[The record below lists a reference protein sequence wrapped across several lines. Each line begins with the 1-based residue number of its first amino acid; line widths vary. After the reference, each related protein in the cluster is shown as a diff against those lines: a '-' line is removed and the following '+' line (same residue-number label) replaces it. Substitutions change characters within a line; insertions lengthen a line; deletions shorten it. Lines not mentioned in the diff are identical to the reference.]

1 MNWIAPVAG
10 LVVAAA
16 TIPPLLALYFLRLR
30 RARRTVSSTMLWRR
44 ATEDLRANAPF
55 QRLRFSI
62 LLLLQLLA
70 LALVALAIAQPY
82 ADIGVGG
89 AQRVVLLVDR
99 SGSMNAQ
106 DGGAKATARID
117 EARRIALERV
127 RDLHGGG
134 LFSGAAPEIA
144 VIAFAGG
151 AEVLAPYTDNAA
163 QVRDAIAGIRATDEP
178 SRIGEALE
186 LARAFTAV
194 TRPDDPDARPAAP
207 PVIELISDGRIEDLS
222 EQVLRDGER
231 LAYRPVGKAD
241 AANAGVASVA
251 AARDP
256 DRPDEVQVFAR
267 LVNWGT
273 EPRRTD
279 VALVVDGDVRGLTPE
294 PVEIP
299 GRVSDQRPGEAQV
312 GFPAIPL
319 PRAGVIGVRIDAGD
333 ALADDDVAHVVAAAP
348 RALRLALVGRGAF
361 AIRSALEG
369 LAPAELRIFSIAEW
383 DAALEQDPMLA
394 DRFDAVVMDGA
405 VPARLERGRVLTFGV
420 VPPLAGFEPY
430 GTKDAVVVRSTRDE
444 HPLLRYVNLDGL
456 WIGSMVA
463 VAAGADAET
472 VVDASEGAVVL
483 AQSRGPV
490 ALVCVTFDPMESNW
504 PFQRSFV
511 NFIANAVD
519 WLAANGRPV
528 TEEALRPGDALSA
541 RLPPEATSIALRV
554 PDGTNAE
561 IAVPEPASFAW
572 GPARRAGVYTASWGS
587 GATGST
593 QSFAVNLD
601 SAREGRIDSVQ
612 ELTIGTQQVAGQA
625 VPGTSRTALWPWLIL
640 AAVAVLLVEWW
651 VWLRRS

>member
-1 MNWIAPVAG
+1 MNWIAPIAG

-30 RARRTVSSTMLWRR
+30 RARRAISSTMLWTR

-70 LALVALAIAQPY
+70 LSLVALAIAQPY
-82 ADIGVGG
+82 ADLGMRG
-89 AQRVVLLVDR
+89 AQRVVLLIDR
-99 SGSMNAQ
+99 SASMNAQ
-106 DGGAKATARID
+106 DGNAKGASRLD
-117 EARRIALERV
+117 EAKRIALERV

-134 LFSGAAPEIA
+134 IFSGPAPEIA

-163 QVRDAIAGIRATDEP
+163 QVRDAIAGIAPTDEE

-207 PVIELISDGRIEDLS
+207 PVIELISDGRIEDLG
-222 EQVLRDGER
+222 EQVLREGER
-231 LAYRPVGKAD
+231 LAYRPVGSASSP
-241 AANAGVASVA
+241 NAGVASVA

-256 DRPDEVQVFAR
+256 DRPEQVQVFAR
-267 LVNWGT
+267 LVNWGG

-299 GRVSDQRPGEAQV
+299 GRASDQRPGESQV

-319 PRAGVIGVRIDAGD
+319 PRAGVIGVRIDAAD
-333 ALADDDVAHVVAAAP
+333 ALAGDDLAHVVAAEP
-348 RALRLALVGRGAF
+348 RALRVALVGRGAF

-369 LAPAELRIFSIAEW
+369 LAPEELRAFSLAEW
-383 DAALEQDPMLA
+383 ESATAQDPLLA
-394 DRFDAVVMDGA
+394 DRFDSIVLDGA
-405 VPARLERGRVLTFGV
+405 VPARLGRGRYLTFAV
-420 VPPLAGFEPY
+420 VPPLPGFEPY
-430 GTKDAVVVRSTRDE
+430 GTKSAVVVRSTRDE

-456 WIGSMVA
+456 WIGSMA
-463 VAAGADAET
+463 AIAAGADAET

-504 PFQRSFV
+504 PFQRGFV

-519 WLAANGRPV
+519 WLASHGRPI
-528 TEEALRPGDALSA
+528 TEEALRPGDALAA
-541 RLPPEATSIALRV
+541 RLPPSAARVTLRQPDATQV
-554 PDGTNAE
+554 E
-561 IAVPEPASFAW
+561 IAVPDPSSFAW
-572 GPARRAGVYTASWGS
+572 GPARRAGVYAASWG
-587 GATGST
+587 TGDT
-593 QSFAVNLD
+593 AAAQSFAVNLD
-601 SAREGRIDSVQ
+601 SAREGRIETVP
-612 ELTIGTQQVAGQA
+612 EITVGTEQVAGQSS
-625 VPGTSRTALWPWLIL
+625 PGASRTALWPWLLL
-640 AAVAVLLVEWW
+640 AAVAVLLLEWW

>member
-30 RARRTVSSTMLWRR
+30 RARRNVSSTMLWRR

-55 QRLRFSI
+55 QRLRLSI

-82 ADIGVGG
+82 ADLGVRG

-106 DGGAKATARID
+106 DAGAKGAARLD
-117 EARRIALERV
+117 EAKRIALERV

-134 LFSGAAPEIA
+134 IFSGAAPEIA

-163 QVRDAIAGIRATDEP
+163 QVRDAIAGIRPTDEA
-178 SRIGEALE
+178 SRVGEALE

-207 PVIELISDGRIEDLS
+207 PVIELVSDGRIEDLS

-231 LAYRPVGKAD
+231 LAYRPVGKVD
-241 AANAGVASVA
+241 ASNAGVASVA

-256 DRPDEVQVFAR
+256 DRPDQVQVFAR

-279 VALVVDGDVRGLTPE
+279 VALIVDGDVRGLTPD

-299 GRVSDQRPGEAQV
+299 ARTADARPGESQV
-312 GFPAIPL
+312 GFPAIEL

-333 ALADDDVAHVVAAAP
+333 PLADDDIAHVVAAAP

-369 LAPAELRIFSIAEW
+369 LAPGELRAFSLAEW
-383 DAALEQDPMLA
+383 ETALAEDPTLPE
-394 DRFDAVVMDGA
+394 RFDAVVMDGA
-405 VPARLERGRVLTFGV
+405 VPARLDRGRFLTFGV

-430 GTKDAVVVRSTRDE
+430 GTKEAVVVRSTRDE

-519 WLAANGRPV
+519 WLAANGRPI

-541 RLPPEATSIALRV
+541 RLPPEATRIALRA
-554 PDGTNAE
+554 PDGTRSDV
-561 IAVPEPASFAW
+561 AVPEPANFAW
-572 GPARRAGVYTASWGS
+572 GPARRAGVYAASWG
-587 GATGST
+587 TGDTGPS

-601 SAREGRIDSVQ
+601 SAREGRIDPVQ
-612 ELTIGTQQVAGQA
+612 ELEIGTERVAGQA
-625 VPGTSRTALWPWLIL
+625 SPGSSRTALWPWLIL
-640 AAVAVLLVEWW
+640 AAVAVLLLEWW

>member
-30 RARRTVSSTMLWRR
+30 RARRNVSSTMLWRR

-82 ADIGVGG
+82 ADLGVRG
-89 AQRVVLLVDR
+89 AQRVVLLIDR

-106 DGGAKATARID
+106 DAGAKGAARLE
-117 EARRIALERV
+117 EAKRIALERV

-134 LFSGAAPEIA
+134 IFSGAAPEIA
-144 VIAFAGG
+144 VIAFASG

-163 QVRDAIAGIRATDEP
+163 QVRDAIASIRPTDEA
-178 SRIGEALE
+178 SRVGEALE

-222 EQVLRDGER
+222 EQVLREGER
-231 LAYRPVGKAD
+231 LSYRPVGTAD
-241 AANAGVASVA
+241 ASNAGVASVA

-256 DRPDEVQVFAR
+256 DRPGQVQVFAR

-279 VALVVDGDVRGLTPE
+279 VALIVDGDVRGLTPE

-299 GRVSDQRPGEAQV
+299 ARAADARPGESQV
-312 GFPAIPL
+312 GFPAIEL
-319 PRAGVIGVRIDAGD
+319 PRAGVIAVRIDAVD
-333 ALADDDVAHVVAAAP
+333 PLPDDDIAHVVAAAP

-369 LAPAELRIFSIAEW
+369 LAPAELRAFSLAEW
-383 DAALEQDPMLA
+383 ETALAEDPALPE
-394 DRFDAVVMDGA
+394 RFDAVVMDGA
-405 VPARLERGRVLTFGV
+405 VPARLDRGRFLTFGI

-519 WLAANGRPV
+519 WLAANGRPI

-541 RLPPEATSIALRV
+541 RLPPEATQVALRA
-554 PDGTNAE
+554 PDGTRSGLVVA
-561 IAVPEPASFAW
+561 EPASFAW
-572 GPARRAGVYTASWGS
+572 GPARRAGVYAAEWG
-587 GATGST
+587 GGDTGSS

-601 SAREGRIDSVQ
+601 SAREGRIDLVQ
-612 ELTIGTQQVAGQA
+612 ELTIGTEQVAGQA
-625 VPGTSRTALWPWLIL
+625 SPGASRTALWPWLIL
-640 AAVAVLLVEWW
+640 AAAAVLLLEWW

>member
-30 RARRTVSSTMLWRR
+30 RSRRTVSSTMLWRR

-55 QRLRFSI
+55 QRLRLSI

-82 ADIGVGG
+82 ADLGVRG
-89 AQRVVLLVDR
+89 AQRVVLLIDR
-99 SGSMNAQ
+99 SGSMNAT
-106 DGGAKATARID
+106 DAGAKGGVRLD
-117 EARRIALERV
+117 EAKRIAIERV

-134 LFSGAAPEIA
+134 IFSGAAPEIA

-163 QVRDAIAGIRATDEP
+163 QVRDAIAGIRPTDEA

-207 PVIELISDGRIEDLS
+207 PVIELVSDGRIEDLS
-222 EQVLRDGER
+222 EQVLREGER

-241 AANAGVASVA
+241 ATNAGVASVA

-267 LVNWGT
+267 LVNWGI

-279 VALVVDGDVRGLTPE
+279 VALIVDGDVRGLTPE
-294 PVEIP
+294 PVEVP
-299 GRVSDQRPGEAQV
+299 ARLGDGRPGESQV

-319 PRAGVIGVRIDAGD
+319 PRAAVIGVRIDAD
-333 ALADDDVAHVVAAAP
+333 DPLPDDDIAHVVAAEP

-361 AIRSALEG
+361 AIRSALDG
-369 LAPAELRIFSIAEW
+369 LAPAELRAFSLAEW
-383 DAALEQDPMLA
+383 EAALAQDPTLPE
-394 DRFDAVVMDGA
+394 RFDAVVVDA
-405 VPARLERGRVLTFGV
+405 EVPARLDRGRFLTFGV
-420 VPPLAGFEPY
+420 VPPLPGFEPY

-456 WIGSMVA
+456 WIGSMLA

-490 ALVCVTFDPMESNW
+490 ALVCVTFDPMDSNW

-511 NFIANAVD
+511 NFVANAVD
-519 WLAANGRPV
+519 WLAANGRPI

-541 RLPPEATSIALRV
+541 RLPPEATRIALRA
-554 PDGTNAE
+554 PDGTRSE

-572 GPARRAGVYTASWGS
+572 GPARRAGVYIASWGS
-587 GATGST
+587 GDTGS
-593 QSFAVNLD
+593 SRAFAVNLD
-601 SAREGRIDSVQ
+601 SAREGRIDAVE
-612 ELTIGTQQVAGQA
+612 ELTIGTEQVAGQSSSGA
-625 VPGTSRTALWPWLIL
+625 SRTALWPWLIL
-640 AAVAVLLVEWW
+640 AAIAVLLLEWW

>member
-1 MNWIAPVAG
+1 MNWIAPIAG

-30 RARRTVSSTMLWRR
+30 RARRMVSSTMLWRR

-55 QRLRFSI
+55 QRLRLSV

-82 ADIGVGG
+82 ADLGIAG
-89 AQRVVLLVDR
+89 AQRVVVLIDR
-99 SGSMNAQ
+99 SGSMNAL
-106 DGGAKATARID
+106 DGGAKSSARLD
-117 EARRIALERV
+117 EAKRIALERV

-134 LFSGAAPEIA
+134 IFSGAAPEIA

-163 QVRDAIAGIRATDEP
+163 QVRDAISSIRPTDEA

-207 PVIELISDGRIEDLS
+207 PVIELLSDGRIEDLP
-222 EQVLRDGER
+222 EQALRDGER
-231 LAYRPVGKAD
+231 IAYRPVGGRD

-256 DRPDEVQVFAR
+256 DRPDQVQVFAR

-273 EPRRTD
+273 VPRRTD
-279 VALVVDGDVRGLTPE
+279 VALIVDGDVRGLTPE

-299 GRVSDQRPGEAQV
+299 ARTSDARPGESQV
-312 GFPAIPL
+312 GFPAIGL
-319 PRAGVIGVRIDAGD
+319 PRASVIGVRIDAAD
-333 ALADDDVAHVVAAAP
+333 ALPGDDIAHVVAAAP

-369 LAPAELRIFSIAEW
+369 LGPAELRTFTLAEW
-383 DAALEQDPMLA
+383 EAAVAQEPSLA
-394 DRFDAVVMDGA
+394 DRFDAVILDGVA
-405 VPARLERGRVLTFGV
+405 PARLERGRFLTFAV
-420 VPPLAGFEPY
+420 VPPLPGFEPY
-430 GTKDAVVVRSTRDE
+430 GTKSAVVVRSTRDE

-511 NFIANAVD
+511 NFVANAVD
-519 WLAANGRPV
+519 WLAANGRPI
-528 TEEALRPGDALSA
+528 TEEALRPGDALTA
-541 RLPPEATSIALRV
+541 RLPPEAAQVTLGA
-554 PDGTNAE
+554 PDAQVAQV
-561 IAVPEPASFAW
+561 AVPEPASFAW
-572 GPARRAGVYTASWGS
+572 GPARRAGVYTASWG
-587 GATGST
+587 TGDTAS
-593 QSFAVNLD
+593 SRAFAVNLD
-601 SAREGRIDSVQ
+601 SAREGRIDTLP
-612 ELTIGTQQVAGQA
+612 ELTLGTQQVSGQA
-625 VPGTSRTALWPWLIL
+625 STGANRTALWPWLIL
-640 AAVAVLLVEWW
+640 AAVAVLLLEWW

>member
-30 RARRTVSSTMLWRR
+30 RARRNVSSTMLWRR

-55 QRLRFSI
+55 QRLRLSI

-82 ADIGVGG
+82 ADLGVRG

-99 SGSMNAQ
+99 SGSMNAK
-106 DGGAKATARID
+106 DAGANGAVRLD
-117 EARRIALERV
+117 EAKRIALERV

-134 LFSGAAPEIA
+134 IFSGAAPEIA

-163 QVRDAIAGIRATDEP
+163 QVRDAIASIRPTDEA
-178 SRIGEALE
+178 SRVGEALE

-194 TRPDDPDARPAAP
+194 TRPDDPDARPAEP
-207 PVIELISDGRIEDLS
+207 PVIELVSDGRIEDLS

-241 AANAGVASVA
+241 ASNAGVASVA

-256 DRPDEVQVFAR
+256 DRPDQVQVFAR

-279 VALVVDGDVRGLTPE
+279 VALIVDGDVRGLTPE
-294 PVEIP
+294 PVEVP
-299 GRVSDQRPGEAQV
+299 ARVGEGQPGESQV
-312 GFPAIPL
+312 GFPAIAL

-333 ALADDDVAHVVAAAP
+333 PLPDDDSAHVVAAAP

-361 AIRSALEG
+361 AIRSALDG
-369 LAPAELRIFSIAEW
+369 LTPSELRAFSLAEW
-383 DAALEQDPMLA
+383 EAALAEDPTLA
-394 DRFDAVVMDGA
+394 ERFDAVVMDGA
-405 VPARLERGRVLTFGV
+405 VPAQLGRGRFLTFGV

-456 WIGSMVA
+456 WIGSMLA

-519 WLAANGRPV
+519 WLAANGRPI
-528 TEEALRPGDALSA
+528 TEEAIRPGDALSA
-541 RLPPEATSIALRV
+541 RLPPEATQIALRT
-554 PDGTNAE
+554 PDGARSE
-561 IAVPEPASFAW
+561 LAVPEPASFAW
-572 GPARRAGVYTASWGS
+572 GPARRAGVYAASWGN
-587 GATGST
+587 GDAGSS

-601 SAREGRIDSVQ
+601 SAREGRIDAVQ
-612 ELTIGTQQVAGQA
+612 ELSIGTEQVAGQA
-625 VPGTSRTALWPWLIL
+625 SPGASRTALWRWLIL
-640 AAVAVLLVEWW
+640 AAVAVLLLEWW

>member
-1 MNWIAPVAG
+1 
-10 LVVAAA
+10 
-16 TIPPLLALYFLRLR
+16 
-30 RARRTVSSTMLWRR
+30 MLWRR

-55 QRLRFSI
+55 QRLRLSI

-82 ADIGVGG
+82 ADLGVRG

-106 DGGAKATARID
+106 DAGAKGAARLD
-117 EARRIALERV
+117 EAKRIALERV

-134 LFSGAAPEIA
+134 IFSGAAPEIA

-163 QVRDAIAGIRATDEP
+163 QVRDAIASIRATDEA
-178 SRIGEALE
+178 SRVGEALE

-194 TRPDDPDARPAAP
+194 TRPDDPDARPAEP

-222 EQVLRDGER
+222 DQVLRDGER
-231 LAYRPVGKAD
+231 LAYRPVGMAD
-241 AANAGVASVA
+241 ASNAGVASVA

-256 DRPDEVQVFAR
+256 DRPDQVQVFAR

-279 VALVVDGDVRGLTPE
+279 VALIVDGDVRGLTPE
-294 PVEIP
+294 PVEVP
-299 GRVSDQRPGEAQV
+299 ARVGDGQPGESQV

-333 ALADDDVAHVVAAAP
+333 PLPDDDIAHVVAAAP

-361 AIRSALEG
+361 AIRSALDG
-369 LAPAELRIFSIAEW
+369 LAPAELRAFSLAEW
-383 DAALEQDPMLA
+383 EAALAEDPTLA
-394 DRFDAVVMDGA
+394 ERFDAVVMDGA
-405 VPARLERGRVLTFGV
+405 VPAQLGRGRFLTFGV

-519 WLAANGRPV
+519 WLAANGRPI
-528 TEEALRPGDALSA
+528 TEEAIRPGDALSA
-541 RLPPEATSIALRV
+541 RLPPEATQVALRT
-554 PDGTNAE
+554 PDGARSE
-561 IAVPEPASFAW
+561 LAVPEPASFAW
-572 GPARRAGVYTASWGS
+572 GPARRAGVYAATWG
-587 GATGST
+587 GGDTGSS

-601 SAREGRIDSVQ
+601 SAREGRIDAVQ
-612 ELTIGTQQVAGQA
+612 ELTIGTEQVAGQA
-625 VPGTSRTALWPWLIL
+625 SPGASRTALWPWLIL
-640 AAVAVLLVEWW
+640 AAVAVLLLEWW